1 VSIKTNKGAK
11 LFTSNRFSF
20 KDIVLVNRWFL
31 KENIT
36 TPCFCMFFN
45 ENNLPLIFSSLS
57 EKKVKTWI
65 TQLNLYCSKMAYLN
79 GFETSVENNT
89 CVDVHGFAYY
99 FFFKPNTPPFFKN
112 IGRKTFT

>member
-1 VSIKTNKGAK
+1 
-11 LFTSNRFSF
+11 
-20 KDIVLVNRWFL
+20 
-31 KENIT
+31 
-36 TPCFCMFFN
+36 
-45 ENNLPLIFSSLS
+45 
-57 EKKVKTWI
+57 
-65 TQLNLYCSKMAYLN
+65 MAYLN